1 MGIVMNDYRQ
11 AANAIEAKR
20 ARVAAKALDD
30 ALGSASSADA
40 LELDGSWYVVTSG
53 TGEGYDFAYDPC
65 VVGHPDNFGDGWDY
79 SAWCAE
85 TSPVEDRSVA
95 AAYYLLNDG
104 ALLGTSGSCQPV
116 LSDDDRELLD
126 LARRV
131 LA

>member
-1 MGIVMNDYRQ
+1 MDDYRK

-40 LELDGSWYVVTSG
+40 QELDGAWYVVTSG
-53 TGEGYDFAYDPC
+53 TGEGYDFAYDP
-65 VVGHPDNFGDGWDY
+65 PDVNPEHFGDGWDY

-85 TSPVEDRSVA
+85 TSPIEDRKVA